1 MTNIKE
7 NNYYTQVKISGWT
20 KSKFVETNLT
30 YPENINQIIDVLRF
44 AKNKK
49 KRIAIRGRGC
59 SFGDQSY
66 IKNEI
71 TCDLSK
77 FNKIINFDSKNQL
90 ITVESGISLIEIY
103 KHILSKNFILEST
116 PGGLQVSVGGAISNN
131 IHGKD
136 CFKNGYFNENVS
148 SIKYLDSNLKIHKI
162 KFNKNN
168 SNKLNN
174 IFGGIGLFYL
184 ILEVTL
190 HLKKKQSLV
199 LQTHT
204 KRVNNIDSMIKNFEN
219 LNTEEYDY
227 AIGWIDCF
235 SRDKKIGR
243 GLFRTATF
251 INKNYNQSILEKKI
265 SIQENKK
272 KFLFLPQ
279 KITIWILSKIYC
291 RFLFKLANSIIF
303 SFSSLGFKKVNFIKF
318 IWIDNNFIPNYP
330 DIFIKKG
337 LFTIQPFVPTK
348 DANKN
353 IKKILLI
360 CQKYKFEGI
369 LCPIKKYKKAKIT
382 NELHFSGDGYSIVLD
397 IPINKNFN
405 FQFKYFI
412 DEISTFLSKINGR
425 IYLTKDLHLDK
436 KNFTKLFPNFND
448 FVIEKNICDNN
459 NLFATDQYLRLMQK

>member
-1 MTNIKE
+1 MINIKE
-7 NNYYTQVKISGWT
+7 NNYYKKVKISGWA

-30 YPENINQIIDVLRF
+30 YPKNINQIIEVLRF
-44 AKNKK
+44 AKNQK
-49 KRIAIRGRGC
+49 KRVAIRGRGC

-90 ITVESGISLIEIY
+90 ITVEAGISLIKIY
-103 KHILSKNFILEST
+103 KHILSRNFILEST

-136 CFKNGYFNENVS
+136 CFKNGYFDENVS
-148 SIKYLDSNLKIHKI
+148 SIKYLDSNLKIQEIKI
-162 KFNKNN
+162 SENNLNK
-168 SNKLNN
+168 SNN

-190 HLKKKQSLV
+190 HLKKKKSLF
-199 LQTHT
+199 LKTHT
-204 KRVNNIDSMIKNFEN
+204 KRVDTIDSMIKNFEN
-219 LNTEEYDY
+219 LNTKEDDY

-235 SRDKKIGR
+235 ARDKKIGR

-251 INKNYNQSILEKKI
+251 INQNDNQAILEKEILIK
-265 SIQENKK
+265 ENKK
-272 KFLFLPQ
+272 NFLFLPQ
-279 KITIWILSKIYC
+279 KITIWMLSKIYC
-291 RFLFKLANSIIF
+291 RFLFKLANFIIF
-303 SFSSLGFKKVNFIKF
+303 NFSFLGIKKVNFIKF
-318 IWIDNNFIPNYP
+318 IWIDNNLIPNYP

-337 LFTIQPFVPTK
+337 LFTIQPFIPIK
-348 DANKN
+348 DASKN

-369 LCPIKKYKKAKIT
+369 LCPIKKYKKAKFV
-382 NELHFSGDGYSIVLD
+382 NELHFSGEGYSIVLD

-405 FQFKYFI
+405 YQFKYFI
-412 DEISTFLSKINGR
+412 DEISNFLSKINGK
-425 IYLTKDLHLDK
+425 IYLTKDLRLDK
-436 KNFTKLFPNFND
+436 ENFKKLFPNFNH
-448 FVIEKNICDNN
+448 FVEEKKISDNN
-459 NLFATDQYLRLMQK
+459 NLFATDQYLRLMEK